1 MYTGGT
7 KEIAIIGMSCR
18 FPGEANDP
26 ASFWDL
32 LIDKKDAIDD
42 IPADRWDINQF
53 YDPDQNVKGKIYT
66 NQGGFLKDVDQFD
79 NGFFQISPLESESL
93 DPQVR
98 LLLEL
103 SYETIENAGMS
114 IEKIKGSTAGV
125 FTGLTIVDYVEND
138 IRSSNPLS
146 INAYSVM
153 GTQMSTASG
162 RISYAYDLSG
172 PSLTVDT
179 ACSSSLTAVHL
190 ACQSIWSGES
200 KMAFAGGVNLIL
212 SPRYHVAFCGLSAL
226 SPDGRCKAFD
236 DSANGFVRSEG
247 AGMILLKPLEDAL
260 HDKDKVLGVISGS
273 GINNDGASKGYTVPR
288 ASSQT
293 KAIQQAWKMAGIG
306 PNDVDYI
313 EAHGTGTAVGDPVEL
328 KGIAAAI
335 KEREREKKL
344 YLGSVKSNIGHCESA
359 AGMAGI
365 IKVIL
370 SLQNGKIPANL
381 HLDNPTT
388 AFDWE
393 KAPLSVLTDTQ
404 EWARSESKRYAGVS
418 GFGLS
423 GTNVHIVIGEAPDQA
438 TTSIEIINDHFI
450 LPISTAGPDS
460 TKQLKQRYLDLLNES
475 SGDAW
480 KNICAA
486 AAVHKSQLPNR
497 FAVTGRNKAE
507 LIEQLESSLTFDE
520 PTKVVS
526 SVKKIAFVFPGQG
539 SQWVGMGQSLLET
552 EVVFRSKIEAC
563 DQAFAQYTNWSLLE
577 ELKKDES
584 NSRFEEVDII
594 QPTLFAIEVALAAL
608 WEEKGVVPDVVLGH
622 SMGEVAAAHVAGALS
637 LDDAA
642 MVICKRS
649 QLARTV
655 SGSGAMALT
664 ELTFEEATSLIAG
677 YEEKVAIGACNGP
690 KSTVLS
696 GDAQVIEQL
705 LDQLE
710 ERQVFNRLIKVDYA
724 SHSPQMDQLKEDLL
738 DQLSAV
744 NPTKGEVPIYSTVVN
759 ELLRG
764 NEFDAKYWADNLRK
778 PVLLNQAIQSLLE
791 QDDYLFV
798 EVSPHPIL
806 VQLLDQNIEHCKKP
820 MSFAVHSLRRNVDE
834 SAEMTTNLRV
844 LFENGVKI
852 DWEQFYGGARFP
864 FHNLPPYPWQKQ
876 SFWINNDEEQQSF
889 SGKQIHPFL
898 TREIRN
904 ASDPSQVIWEGQLNL
919 DALPFL
925 NDHQVNQ
932 TVIFPASG
940 YLELVFAAVS
950 VSFPDFKPELREIIF
965 NRPLSLASS
974 SRHVQLMLHEER
986 KNTVSFQLFSTELPG
1001 TDRWEL
1007 YCEGTIR
1014 LHQQL
1019 ITAVPKE
1026 DPGAE
1031 VRNVIPVLDT
1041 KRHYDILSGAGIRY
1055 GEKFQGVD
1063 AIWTLENKSLGKV
1076 KPLETLNLT
1085 QGAYHFHPALLDACF
1100 QICFQVC
1107 MSALPGKI
1115 TDAYVPSAIQSYQLN
1130 EDISFD
1136 GPIWV
1141 NIENIEE
1148 QSQAKSFT
1156 RDFSVCNN
1164 KGEVLADLKGFTF
1177 RKLEDSVQQEVQELF
1192 YKVDW
1197 ESGSLTKQA
1206 VTDQEKYLVFTND
1219 NKLWL
1224 EIQAQLSIADH
1235 TFSIVNQGDHFKR
1248 YGQENDLVFELDR
1261 QQPEHFGRL
1270 ISALTEEEYFP
1281 TQVIYLQP
1289 AAEQL
1294 ICWEDSEVQCLGLI
1308 YLIQAL
1314 NQSRPTKHPQL
1325 TVISSGA
1332 IQANTDQ
1339 DMNLHSAALH
1349 GMARVVFHEHTEL
1362 DVRRI
1367 DLSLEPQTDVNQLVA
1382 LLENDY
1388 PEKEVAIRDEQLYV
1402 PRLNVLDYSE
1412 SESAI
1417 EISSTPDRV
1426 NNYEAWRF
1434 VTDEPGLLD
1443 NIKVM
1448 EVDRE
1453 EPEED
1458 EIEVEVKATGLNFM
1472 NVMSALGIYPG
1483 MENGFLCLGIEFS
1496 GIVTRV
1502 GGKVES
1508 LQVGDRVLGLSP
1520 EHDCLGKY
1528 TICKALQA
1536 INIPD
1541 GLAFTEAASIGV
1553 AFGTAYACLIEY
1565 GRLQK
1570 GERIL
1575 IHSAAG
1581 GVGLAAIEIAQ
1592 KVGAEIYATAGT
1604 VEKRQLLRSLGV
1616 PYVMDSH
1623 SLDFADEVI
1632 EYTKGEGIDLVL
1644 NSLTGE
1650 AMYQSMKLLRGFG
1663 RFLEIGKKDVYEK
1676 SNLKMDIFKES
1687 ISYTFFDLHKMLIER
1702 PDLVNSTMKAMMS
1715 HFEAANYQPIP
1726 TKVYQASEVMDGF
1739 NFMASGRHIGKIV
1752 FDLESP
1758 DLEAV
1763 AAFRLFDENATYLIT
1778 GGLGGLGF
1786 AMAEW
1791 MLGQGAKNVVL
1802 TGRSA
1807 PDKDKQQI
1815 IDQWNARGH
1824 NIRVMQ
1830 TDVSVKQEV
1839 HAMLSEVRATLPPL
1853 KGVFHA
1859 AGTLADTSILK
1870 MDQHT
1875 FRKPVAPKVNGA
1887 RYLHTETE
1895 QDDLEYFVLFSSVA
1909 STLGSMGQANYVAA
1923 NAFLDA
1929 LSKVRQQQKLPVTC
1943 INWGPVSEVGLA
1955 ASEDNRGN
1963 RLAREGIANITVK
1976 TYIEALEYCLK
1987 HQLNDVNV
1995 IDLDVQKWT
2004 ENNPSYTIDLTLS
2017 KLIDQERTIQESGF
2031 VSQLK
2036 RLVLAE
2042 EVDEAIKTALVKI
2055 LVNILKTT
2063 TDKIDRDMPF
2073 ASMGLD
2079 SLMTIQFRNKL
2090 QKLLGIQVSVATFW
2104 NYPSINLLTQQL
2116 QEILDLGGD
2125 LEREPEC
2132 AIAMETD
2139 VHEIAEQIE
2148 AMTDDDLLSELEREM
2163 KDL

>member
-1 MYTGGT
+1 MYTSGT
-7 KEIAIIGMSCR
+7 KEIAIIGMGCR

-26 ASFWDL
+26 DSFWDI
-32 LIDKKDAIDD
+32 LINKKDVIDD
-42 IPADRWDINQF
+42 IPSDRWDINQF
-53 YDPDQNVKGKIYT
+53 YDPDQSVKGKIYT

-79 NGFFQISPLESESL
+79 NGFFQVSPLESESL

-103 SYETIENAGMS
+103 SYETLEYAGMS

-125 FTGLTIVDYVEND
+125 FTGMTIVDYVEND
-138 IRSSNPLS
+138 IRSANPLS

-260 HDKDKVLGVISGS
+260 NDGDKVLGVIPGS

-293 KAIQQAWKMAGIG
+293 KAIQQAWEMAGIG
-306 PNDVDYI
+306 PNDVDYM

-335 KEREREKKL
+335 KERERGKNL

-370 SLQNGKIPANL
+370 SLQNGRIPANL
-381 HLDNPTT
+381 HLNSLTT
-388 AFDWE
+388 AFNWE
-393 KAPLSVLTDTQ
+393 EVPISVLTDTQ
-404 EWARSESKRYAGVS
+404 EWPCSARKRYAGVS

-423 GTNVHIVIGEAPDQA
+423 GTNVHIVIGEAPDQT
-438 TTSIEIINDHFI
+438 TTSIEISNDHFI
-450 LPISTAGPDS
+450 LPISTAGSDS
-460 TKQLKQRYLDLLNES
+460 TRQLKQRYLDLLNES
-475 SGDAW
+475 SGDVW
-480 KNICAA
+480 KSICAA
-486 AAVHKSQLPNR
+486 SAVHKSQLPNR

-507 LIEQLESSLTFDE
+507 LIEQLESSLIFDE
-520 PTKVVS
+520 PDKVVS
-526 SVKKIAFVFPGQG
+526 SAKKIAFVFPGQG

-552 EVVFRSKIEAC
+552 EAVFRNKMEAC

-577 ELKKDES
+577 ELNKDES
-584 NSRFEEVDII
+584 NSRFGEVDII

-608 WEEKGVVPDVVLGH
+608 WKDKGVIPDVVLGH
-622 SMGEVAAAHVAGALS
+622 SMGEVAAAHVAGVMS

-649 QLARTV
+649 ILARTV

-664 ELTFEEATSLIAG
+664 ELTFEDAESLIAG
-677 YEEKVAIGACNGP
+677 YEDKVAIGACNGP

-696 GDAQVIEQL
+696 GDAYIVEQL
-705 LDQLE
+705 LDELE
-710 ERQVFNRLIKVDYA
+710 ERQVFNRMIKVDYA

-744 NPTKGEVPIYSTVVN
+744 NPMKGEVPVYSTVVN

-764 NEFDAKYWADNLRK
+764 NEFDAQYWADNLRQ
-778 PVLLNQAIQSLLE
+778 PVLLSQAVQSLLE

-806 VQLLDQNIEHCKKP
+806 VQLLDQNIEYCKKP
-820 MSFAVHSLRRNVDE
+820 MSYAVHSLRRNVDE
-834 SAEMTTNLRV
+834 SAEMITNLRA
-844 LFENGVKI
+844 LFEKGGKI

-864 FHNLPPYPWQKQ
+864 FQNLPSYPWQKQ
-876 SFWINNDEEQQSF
+876 SFWISDDEEQQSF
-889 SGKQIHPFL
+889 SRNQVHPFL

-904 ASDPSQVIWEGQLNL
+904 ASDPSQVTWEGRLNL
-919 DALPFL
+919 NALTFL

-940 YLELVFAAVS
+940 YLELVFAAVNL
-950 VSFPDFKPELREIIF
+950 SFPDLKPELRETIF
-965 NRPLSLASS
+965 SRPLSLASG

-986 KNTVSFQLFSTELPG
+986 KNTVSFQLFSAELPV

-1007 YCEGTIR
+1007 HCEGIIR

-1019 ITAVPKE
+1019 IAAVPKG
-1026 DPGAE
+1026 DPNAE
-1031 VRNVIPVLDT
+1031 VRNTIPVLDT
-1041 KRHYDILSGAGIRY
+1041 KRHYDILNGTGVQY

-1063 AIWTLENKSLGKV
+1063 AIWTLESKSLGKV
-1076 KPLETLNLT
+1076 KPLETLNLI

-1107 MSALPGKI
+1107 MSALPGEI
-1115 TDAYVPSAIQSYQLN
+1115 ADTYVPSGIQSYQLN
-1130 EDISFD
+1130 EGISFD

-1141 NIENIEE
+1141 NIENIKGE
-1148 QSQAKSFT
+1148 SQENNFT
-1156 RDFSVCNN
+1156 RDFLVCNDE
-1164 KGEVLADLKGFTF
+1164 GEVLAELKGFTF
-1177 RKLEDSVQQEVQELF
+1177 RKLEDNVQREVQELF

-1197 ESGSLTKQA
+1197 ESGSPVQQTVA
-1206 VTDQEKYLVFTND
+1206 GEEKYLVFTNN
-1219 NKLWL
+1219 NKLWS
-1224 EIQAQLSIADH
+1224 EIQAKLSITDR
-1235 TFSIVNQGDHFKR
+1235 TFSIVNQGGGFKS
-1248 YGQENDLVFELDR
+1248 YDQEHDLVFQLDR
-1261 QQPEHFGRL
+1261 QQHKHFSRL
-1270 ISALTEEEYFP
+1270 ISALMEMEYFP

-1289 AAEQL
+1289 GAEQL
-1294 ICWEDSEVQCLGLI
+1294 SYWEESEVQCLGLI

-1314 NQSRPTKHPQL
+1314 NESGLTKYPSL

-1332 IQANTDQ
+1332 IQVNVDE
-1339 DMNLHSAALH
+1339 DMNLYSAALH
-1349 GMARVVFHEHTEL
+1349 GMARVAFHEHTEL

-1367 DLSLEPQTDVNQLVA
+1367 DLSLEPQNDVTQLVA
-1382 LLENDY
+1382 LLQNDY
-1388 PEKEVAIRDEQLYV
+1388 PEKEVAIRGEELYV
-1402 PRLNVLDYSE
+1402 PRLNVLTHPE
-1412 SESAI
+1412 SEYTI
-1417 EISSTPDRV
+1417 EISVESDQV

-1434 VTDEPGLLD
+1434 VTHEPGLLD

-1502 GGKVES
+1502 GDKVQS
-1508 LQVGDRVLGLSP
+1508 LQVGDRVMGLSP

-1536 INIPD
+1536 VSIPD

-1570 GERIL
+1570 GDRVL

-1592 KVGAEIYATAGT
+1592 NAGAEIYATAGT
-1604 VEKRQLLRSLGV
+1604 EEKRQLLRSLGV
-1616 PYVMDSH
+1616 AYVMDSH
-1623 SLDFADEVI
+1623 SLDFAEEVMT
-1632 EYTKGEGIDLVL
+1632 YTQGEGIDVVL

-1726 TKVYQASEVMDGF
+1726 TKVYAASEVMDGF
-1739 NFMASGRHIGKIV
+1739 NFMASGKHIGKLV
-1752 FDLESP
+1752 FDLDTP
-1758 DLEAV
+1758 QIEAL
-1763 AAFRLFDENATYLIT
+1763 AAPKLFDEKATYLIT

-1786 AMAEW
+1786 VLAEW
-1791 MLGQGAKNVVL
+1791 MLEQGAHNLLL
-1802 TGRSA
+1802 TGRSK
-1807 PDKDKQQI
+1807 PTEEKQQR
-1815 IDQWNARGH
+1815 IDQWKAKGH
-1824 NIRVMQ
+1824 QIRVIQ
-1830 TDVSVKQEV
+1830 ADISNRNDVQGLLTEIRQNMPV
-1839 HAMLSEVRATLPPL
+1839 L

-1859 AGTLADTSILK
+1859 AGTLADASILK
-1870 MDQHT
+1870 MDRHT

-1887 RYLHTETE
+1887 FYLHTETE
-1895 QDDLEYFVLFSSVA
+1895 QDDLEYFVLFSSMA

-1955 ASEDNRGN
+1955 ANEDNRGN
-1963 RLAREGIANITVK
+1963 RLAQEGIANITLK

-1987 HQLNDVNV
+1987 HQLNDINV

-2004 ENNPSYTIDLTLS
+2004 ESNPSYTIDLTLS
-2017 KLIDQERTIQESGF
+2017 KLIDQERTIQDSSF

-2036 RLVLAE
+2036 RLPLAE
-2042 EVDEAIKTALVKI
+2042 EVDQAIKTALVNI
-2055 LVNILKTT
+2055 LVSILKTT
-2063 TDKIDRDMPF
+2063 PDKIDPDMPF

-2104 NYPSINLLTQQL
+2104 NYPSINLLTQHL
-2116 QEILDLGGD
+2116 QEILDLEGD
-2125 LEREPEC
+2125 LGSEPEG
-2132 AIAMETD
+2132 AIAVGTD
-2139 VHEIAEQIE
+2139 VDEIAEQVE
-2148 AMTDDDLLSELEREM
+2148 AMTDYDLLSELEKEM